1 MSEVAIQGSLFRKM
15 NLAPPDGQ
23 LELLDCPPT
32 FDIKNNASARN
43 AYGTAAQE
51 IACAALALTPIRING
66 NYEVCFDA
74 KRGEVFY
81 EIKSCRR
88 TSKVVVWK
96 WRIEKERKTGVS
108 YRYAIVTHNAPKI
121 RDGGNLFGL
130 LNQRGIDIFMIEGW
144 KIGALAL
151 QQPLKAWLAKDP
163 LHGSNRVGYRE
174 GYYCIPMKQIRECC
188 THIAHHDFW
197 LHDVLFSVRIHA

>member
-1 MSEVAIQGSLFRKM
+1 M

-66 NYEVCFDA
+66 NYPVNFDA
-74 KRGEVFY
+74 KRDDIYY
-81 EIKSCRR
+81 EIKSCHRR
-88 TSKVVVWK
+88 SKVVLYN
-96 WRIEKERKTGVS
+96 WRIEKERKAGVPF
-108 YRYAIVTHNAPKI
+108 RYVIVSHNAPKI
-121 RDGGNLFGL
+121 RDGGNLFGI
-130 LNQRGIDIFMIEGW
+130 LNQRGIDIIVIEGW
-144 KIGALAL
+144 RIHALAI
-151 QQPLKAWLAKDP
+151 QQPLKKWFCKDP
-163 LHGSNRVGYRE
+163 EHGSMRPGYRE
-174 GYYCIPMKQIRECC
+174 GYRCVPMKDILGCT